1 MNHCEDF
8 NRFRKILI
16 DECHLVN
23 PFGGQYRDFIAA
35 VNGRQVI
42 GLTATPYRLG
52 QTIDPKTINSK
63 WKKYGSIL
71 KFLTRTRPRIFDN
84 VLYHCQIKTL
94 LDAGFLAK
102 LRYFDMNALELDN
115 VKLNSTGADYD
126 DKSLFK
132 EFERVGFY
140 EYTLNIVK
148 RVMRPKDGSLRH
160 GILVFCR
167 FVEDAERLA
176 DELCG
181 FCEVVSGATKKKE
194 REAILERFKSGETEV
209 VANVGVLTCLSN
221 DTEILTRNGWKGV
234 DTINENDLVAQYEN
248 EIVTFD
254 KPLRIIKKKHSGDFV
269 TVKGRYMNIRITDDH
284 TMLYRKRARVGLGDE
299 RRAKAKDLVGQK
311 VFIPLSGNCE
321 PENIEP
327 EQPSVPCSRRRFINY
342 NAYNYRKKGLDY
354 DAAEKKAAELYE
366 RRLRSTYKKP
376 NELTLEECLFIG
388 FWLGDGS
395 SSGGRYSVTQ
405 SLGTPKMCE
414 WIEDLLKAIGI
425 HYTVKVYK
433 GKETYIL
440 GRKAHVSG
448 HKTFYFAKGTGG
460 DGQEVETNLTRLLPY
475 LKKGGT
481 DLYWGLSK
489 EQILSL
495 CKGLF
500 MADGWHGDNRQSN
513 YVKFVSADIP
523 LIDLLQAICTCRGLC
538 VQISRV
544 NRDTYRVPFFN
555 VSVRVAKYHQM
566 VNETLALE
574 KNNTPERVWC
584 VTMPKGTIVTRRG
597 GRVAILGNCGFDFP
611 ALDTIILARPTMS
624 LALYYQMCLS
634 MDTEVLTNR
643 GFLKYSEIEKADKV
657 AAYNNGTI
665 VWTEIEDI
673 VHRKMYNGE
682 QFVSFANQHLNFCV
696 TGYHELLVKRKWQDH
711 YKKVNACDVAK
722 MGNTIVVPVAGEQ
735 NVPDCGLKVCELKFL
750 GFFLSDGG
758 ISKAN
763 NQIHIVQSYRYPEI
777 IDEIERTI
785 QDCGMKYSKAIQ
797 KRKGREAKY
806 YDVVHFCISKGKPR
820 GTFKDLKGW
829 EYLSEYIDKDFGA
842 AYEKLSSRDIS
853 ILLYALNLG
862 DGKKSDCGYERKTY
876 TIAMGNNKVY
886 ADRVQSLAIRR
897 GWRCNM
903 YTQVQNGNVQY
914 ICHFKQMDYSTI
926 AGQNVK
932 PCFGKERQK
941 ITIYQ
946 GSRKDEVWCVKD
958 KYGTIVTRRNGKVL
972 IMGNCGRAIRPYPG
986 KDGWVIDLCGSVAKF
1001 GKVEDLWLDH
1011 DERGG
1016 WIITSNGKQLT
1027 NIIMTK

>member
-1 MNHCEDF
+1 MEVFMKYELRDYQRSASDAAVSFFQNTKNSKHNGLLILPTGAGKSLVIADIASRIEEPLIVLQPSREILQQNYAKLMSYGVWDCSIYSASLNRKEISRITFATIGSVMGHLDDF
-8 NRFRKILI
+8 NVFHKILI

-23 PFGGQYRDFIAA
+23 PREGQYKEFIEA
-35 VNGRQVI
+35 VEGRQVI

-71 KFLTRTRPRIFDN
+71 KFLTRTRPRIFDQ
-84 VLYHCQIKTL
+84 VLYHCQVKTL
-94 LDAGFLAK
+94 LEGGFLAK

-126 DKSLFK
+126 ELSLFK
-132 EFERVGFY
+132 EFQRVGMY
-140 EYTLNIVK
+140 EYTLDIIK
-148 RVMRPKDGSLRH
+148 RVMRPKDGSVRH
-160 GILVFCR
+160 GILVFVR

-176 DELCG
+176 DDLMG
-181 FCEVVSGATKKKE
+181 FCEVVSGSTPKKE
-194 REAILERFKSGETEV
+194 REEILERFKSGETEV
-209 VANVGVLTCLSN
+209 VANVGVLTCLSS

-234 DTINENDLVAQYEN
+234 DTINENDLVAQYKN

-299 RRAKAKDLVGQK
+299 RRAKAKDLVGQR

-327 EQPSVPCSRRRFINY
+327 EQPSVPSSRRRFINY
-342 NAYNYRKKGLDY
+342 NAYNYRKKGLDHA
-354 DAAEKKAAELYE
+354 AAEKKAAELYE

-388 FWLGDGS
+388 FWLGDGTGS
-395 SSGGRYSVTQ
+395 RGRYSVTQ
-405 SLGTPKMCE
+405 SLRTPKMCE

-433 GKETYIL
+433 GKETSIL

-448 HKTFYFAKGTGG
+448 HKTFNFAKGTGG

-500 MADGWHGDNRQSN
+500 MADGWHGDNRQLN
-513 YVKFVSADIP
+513 YVQFVSADIP
-523 LIDLLQAICTCRGLC
+523 LIDLLQAICACRGLC

-544 NRDTYRVPFFN
+544 NNDTYRVPFFK

-597 GRVAILGNCGFDFP
+597 GMVAILGNCGFDHP

-624 LALYYQMCLS
+624 LALYYQM
-634 MDTEVLTNR
+634 V
-643 GFLKYSEIEKADKV
+643 
-657 AAYNNGTI
+657 
-665 VWTEIEDI
+665 
-673 VHRKMYNGE
+673 
-682 QFVSFANQHLNFCV
+682 
-696 TGYHELLVKRKWQDH
+696 
-711 YKKVNACDVAK
+711 
-722 MGNTIVVPVAGEQ
+722 
-735 NVPDCGLKVCELKFL
+735 
-750 GFFLSDGG
+750 
-758 ISKAN
+758 
-763 NQIHIVQSYRYPEI
+763 
-777 IDEIERTI
+777 
-785 QDCGMKYSKAIQ
+785 
-797 KRKGREAKY
+797 
-806 YDVVHFCISKGKPR
+806 
-820 GTFKDLKGW
+820 
-829 EYLSEYIDKDFGA
+829 
-842 AYEKLSSRDIS
+842 
-853 ILLYALNLG
+853 
-862 DGKKSDCGYERKTY
+862 
-876 TIAMGNNKVY
+876 
-886 ADRVQSLAIRR
+886 
-897 GWRCNM
+897 
-903 YTQVQNGNVQY
+903 
-914 ICHFKQMDYSTI
+914 
-926 AGQNVK
+926 
-932 PCFGKERQK
+932 
-941 ITIYQ
+941 
-946 GSRKDEVWCVKD
+946 
-958 KYGTIVTRRNGKVL
+958 
-972 IMGNCGRAIRPYPG
+972 GRAIRPYPG
-986 KDGWVIDLCGSVAKF
+986 KNGWVVDLCGSVTKF

-1027 NIIMTK
+1027 NIMITK